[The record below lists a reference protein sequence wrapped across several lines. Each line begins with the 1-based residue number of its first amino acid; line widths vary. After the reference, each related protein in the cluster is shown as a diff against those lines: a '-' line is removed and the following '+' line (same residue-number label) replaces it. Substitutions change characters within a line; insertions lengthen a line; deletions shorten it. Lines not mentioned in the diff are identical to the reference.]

1 MEKNEFLKILATAT
15 NEDQAAFYNGCLERG
30 LTEKD
35 VEAIKKQVTFYKMQ
49 DKAFYNLVRE
59 KVVAMIYNSCKNA

>member
-1 MEKNEFLKILATAT
+1 MNKDEFLKVLATAT
-15 NEDQAAFYNGCLERG
+15 NEEQTAFYNGCLERG

-35 VEAIKKQVTFYKMQ
+35 VETIKMQVTFYKMQ

-59 KVVAMIYNSCKNA
+59 TVGAMLNA